1 LQSTGQLRHSKPDV
15 TGRNIEITH
24 LNNGIRIVTERLDY
38 VRSASIGI
46 WIGTGSRIEDKPESG
61 ISHFLEH
68 MLFKGTHRRS
78 AEQIAMEMDSL
89 GGHMDAYTTKE
100 LVNYG
105 TKVLD
110 ERLPEAFDVLSDLV
124 LNPVFREEDLEKEKG
139 VILEELK
146 MEFDNPE
153 YLVHDLFVR
162 NFWGDHPLGWPI
174 IGNQETI
181 KSFGKDQLRAYWQ
194 QVYSPENLLIT
205 AAGNIEHSS
214 FVALADATFGSLKP
228 VGFSGE
234 ISQPSGHSFIEL
246 QNKDSLEQMHVLL
259 GVPTYSLVDS
269 RRFATYVLST
279 ILGGGMSSRL
289 FQKIREQRGLAYAV
303 FSELNLYRDS
313 GAFQFYA
320 GCAPETAK
328 EVVQLIMEE
337 IRAIKKDG
345 VTAEELRRA
354 KDNLK
359 GGTALSMEGSGS
371 RMNNLARQAL
381 FHDRFFSI
389 EEMLLQIEGVTLEQ
403 VQAVAVDC
411 FVAEKIGLAML
422 GRTEGIK
429 IEAADLIC

>member
-1 LQSTGQLRHSKPDV
+1 LQHSQAPAYSRPNV
-15 TGRNIEITH
+15 QGREIEITR
-24 LNNGIRIVTERLDY
+24 LDNGIRVVTERLGY
-38 VRSASIGI
+38 VRSASVGI
-46 WIGTGSRIEDKPESG
+46 WIGTGSRIESKSENG

-68 MLFKGTHRRS
+68 MLFKGTERRS

-110 ERLPEAFDVLSDLV
+110 ERLPEAFDVLADLV
-124 LNPVFREEDLEKEKG
+124 LNPVFRDEDIEKEKG

-174 IGNQETI
+174 IGNQGTI
-181 KSFGKDQLRAYWQ
+181 QSFERNGLRDYWQ
-194 QVYSPENLLIT
+194 MVYSPENLLIT
-205 AAGNIEHSS
+205 AAGNIEHTQ
-214 FVALADATFGSLKP
+214 VVDLAAQHFASLKTTK
-228 VGFSGE
+228 F
-234 ISQPSGHSFIEL
+234 QPQMSAPQGHSFLKL

-259 GVPTYSLVDS
+259 GMPTVSLVDP
-269 RRFATYVLST
+269 RRFATYILST
-279 ILGGGMSSRL
+279 VLGGGMSSRL

-320 GCAPETAK
+320 GCAPETAR
-328 EVVQLIMEE
+328 EVVMLIMEE
-337 IRAIKKDG
+337 IRAVKEHGI
-345 VTAEELRRA
+345 TAEELRRA

-359 GGTALSMEGSGS
+359 GGTALSMEGSSS

-389 EEMLLQIEGVTLEQ
+389 EDMLTQIENVTLAEVQQ
-403 VQAVAVDC
+403 VATDC
-411 FVAEKIGLAML
+411 FRTERVGLAML
-422 GRTEGIK
+422 GRTDGIK
-429 IEAADLIC
+429 IEAADLVC